1 MTGIGFGGGIDL
13 CEEQFISMGLS
24 VNAMLCSA
32 MLCYVMLCCANVG
45 RERMSSQLAQCN
57 CSEGYIIAGLYSRPV
72 CGLC

>member
-24 VNAMLCSA
+24 VNA
-32 MLCYVMLCCANVG
+32 MLCCANVG

-72 CGLC
+72 GGLC